1 MVSITDFLFSHSFW
15 KQSSGWTDLMPLWQ
29 TAKHIF
35 SSAVVLTKPSY
46 CFLLLLSLN
55 SGIFKIPFLLF
66 CWGFCLFVPTPPNVF
81 GSILG
86 TGVFFC
92 SLRCSLAK
100 CVLVL
105 ILREQHQTSLMYVE
119 LDWVST
125 MGSLAKISGK
135 YEKGYFKV
143 CKEQWDWRNPLS
155 ISDNKNP
162 LKVLQDMKKSLGSGQ
177 RLSQVKSLSE
187 GLQIQ
192 KLESKLTLISQVL
205 LLKSAVVLHEWKNV
219 VCGWRWPWWLKL
231 SSSFF
236 ATTQTLCFSSQV
248 ILCWSRICIFW
259 VRFPEKLFVFPLWSQ
274 YCNSDRCSWK
284 CELCKGHS
292 LGILQVR
299 VHLSLPHVLGEML
312 PVCH

>member
-35 SSAVVLTKPSY
+35 SSAVVLTKPSD
-46 CFLLLLSLN
+46 CLLLLLSLN

-66 CWGFCLFVPTPPNVF
+66 CWGFCLFVPTPPNAF

-92 SLRCSLAK
+92 SLRCSPGK

-162 LKVLQDMKKSLGSGQ
+162 LKVLQDMKKSLGSRVCRTEAVPGEKSEW
-177 RLSQVKSLSE
+177 RPPNTEIRIKTDFNFPGFASQICCCTSWMKKRCLW
-187 GLQIQ
+187 
-192 KLESKLTLISQVL
+192 LEVTLM
-205 LLKSAVVLHEWKNV
+205 
-219 VCGWRWPWWLKL
+219 
-231 SSSFF
+231 
-236 ATTQTLCFSSQV
+236 T
-248 ILCWSRICIFW
+248 
-259 VRFPEKLFVFPLWSQ
+259 
-274 YCNSDRCSWK
+274 
-284 CELCKGHS
+284 
-292 LGILQVR
+292 
-299 VHLSLPHVLGEML
+299 
-312 PVCH
+312 